1 MAESSPPGLLW
12 KKKVWRSISR
22 RKAESPA
29 ISLYIIDIID
39 CAKFLYWGFVWL
51 RSRKGVETRRG
62 EEEVKWERWKKG
74 RKDSSPQFGEKQFC
88 GPGWKV
94 PRPTVH
100 PFRSNQ
106 IEDGNFFTPVFTPNK
121 HTLKH
126 SNQPLLSITKPSFIK
141 LIPQISSSSTD
152 QPNNSNKSRFR
163 STTRWLC
170 TATCAHTLPHT
181 RHRQSI

>member
-1 MAESSPPGLLW
+1 LVEI
-12 KKKVWRSISR
+12 KKRGGKEEGRGRSKMGEMEKGKKRVFTSI
-22 RKAESPA
+22 
-29 ISLYIIDIID
+29 
-39 CAKFLYWGFVWL
+39 WG
-51 RSRKGVETRRG
+51 E
-62 EEEVKWERWKKG
+62 
-74 RKDSSPQFGEKQFC
+74 QFC

-94 PRPTVH
+94 SRPTVH
-100 PFRSNQ
+100 PFRSNK

-163 STTRWLC
+163 STTRRLC
-170 TATCAHTLPHT
+170 TTTCTHTLPHT
-181 RHRQSI
+181 RHRKSL